1 VVALV
6 PNEIIEEQ
14 VQVGEDI
21 GETSLIDVD
30 KIEAHLEKTILMI
43 EEQENVIFTPML
55 EQENANEVC

>member
-30 KIEAHLEKTILMI
+30 KIEAHLEKTILMR

>member
-1 VVALV
+1 MVALV

-30 KIEAHLEKTILMI
+30 KIEAHLEKTILMR